1 MYLNKIRNI
10 NNFNRQAGLG
20 LPAAIFLIVVMI
32 LIVASINQLN
42 ELNAQAYGREW
53 LSQRAFYA
61 AESGAQTAAVLM
73 LNGLETAPTCDANF
87 INNLS
92 LTAAGLNS
100 CIINVACGSQTIS
113 SETYITL
120 TSTSSCG
127 TGADQATR
135 IVQVR
140 LLDD

>member
-1 MYLNKIRNI
+1 
-10 NNFNRQAGLG
+10 
-20 LPAAIFLIVVMI
+20 
-32 LIVASINQLN
+32 
-42 ELNAQAYGREW
+42 
-53 LSQRAFYA
+53 
-61 AESGAQTAAVLM
+61 
-73 LNGLETAPTCDANF
+73 
-87 INNLS
+87 
-92 LTAAGLNS
+92 
-100 CIINVACGSQTIS
+100 